1 MPRLFS
7 GIKIPEAIGYRL
19 SMLRTGLGGA
29 RWIDPANYH
38 LTLRFIGDV
47 DGRTAHDFAA
57 NLDEIEVAPFE
68 LRFDG
73 LGSFG
78 GRKPRAIWASI
89 ANSDS
94 LQSLQRANERAARQ
108 AGLPPE
114 PRNFVPHVTIAR
126 LRGTRPEAVAG
137 FLECQGGFFSTPFT
151 VDRFVLFSSRA
162 SIGGGPYVVEA
173 EYPLSGFD
181 LEDDDDLPEHLQQ
194 DYPLYYR

>member
-7 GIKIPEAIGYRL
+7 GIEIPEAIGFRL
-19 SMLRTGLGGA
+19 GLLKTGLSGA

-47 DGRTAHDFAA
+47 DGRTARDFAA
-57 NLDEIEVAPFE
+57 NLDEILAEPFQ
-68 LRFDG
+68 LRLDG

-78 GRKPRAIWASI
+78 GKKPRAIWAGI
-89 ANSDS
+89 AHCDA
-94 LQSLQRANERAARQ
+94 LEALQRAHEWAARK

-114 PRNFVPHVTIAR
+114 PRNFMPHVTIAR

-137 FLECQGGFFSTPFT
+137 YLEQLGGFFSPSFT
-151 VDRFVLFSSRA
+151 VNRFVLFSSRA

-173 EYPLSGFD
+173 
-181 LEDDDDLPEHLQQ
+181 
-194 DYPLYYR
+194 DYPLHGHGYEWQGEMQDYLR